1 MIEPL
6 GASSPGRHAGPA
18 LDLQVHQALGRKGQH
33 LTHKVGI
40 STLLDQLKK
49 VHSVVGHRR
58 LPVRFKLRNSN
69 PNRRPAVTAPGV
81 RCAREASRTPSA
93 EPSYTTTRDIS
104 AISPGHNPCGKA
116 LRS

>member
-49 VHSVVGHRR
+49 GHSVVGHRR

-81 RCAREASRTPSA
+81 RYACEGFA
-93 EPSYTTTRDIS
+93 
-104 AISPGHNPCGKA
+104 HA
-116 LRS
+116 LSGSVLDHAWG